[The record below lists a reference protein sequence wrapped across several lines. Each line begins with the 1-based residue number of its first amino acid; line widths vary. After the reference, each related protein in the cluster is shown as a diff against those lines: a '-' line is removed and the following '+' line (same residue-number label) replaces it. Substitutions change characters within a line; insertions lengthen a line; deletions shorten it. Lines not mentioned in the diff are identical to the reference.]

1 MLMGVN
7 GMNNGVNYDPM
18 NPMGTHSWR
27 KDAKAANR
35 IAGLVTKYAPA
46 PPPPCAYAH
55 PAATGC
61 LLLWACLP
69 SGPHVGEASACLS

>member
-7 GMNNGVNYDPM
+7 GMNNGINYDPM

-46 PPPPCAYAH
+46 PPSTVRVRTPRCHRLLAPVGV
-55 PAATGC
+55 PSVRAARG
-61 LLLWACLP
+61 
-69 SGPHVGEASACLS
+69 

>member
-1 MLMGVN
+1 MFGNLLENKSANAEATEAVGQGTFTMLMGVN

-35 IAGLVTKYAPA
+35 IAGLVTKVRNQAMFTP
-46 PPPPCAYAH
+46 H
-55 PAATGC
+55 P
-61 LLLWACLP
+61 W
-69 SGPHVGEASACLS
+69 